1 MFKIDNVYVEIY
13 IFAVVLAFLYFAFTN
28 LSLTQLTSIIIVLLL
43 SVGIYMYVNN
53 LSYDREN
60 SLKYVEN
67 TLENDIKD
75 RNEVNEKNFYIDKF
89 PKKLKFLKQ
98 NEALIKIITNLRF
111 TIKFS
116 KSRYSDIIL
125 NMNKLIKIYI
135 YILSDRYDVV
145 QYIPMFTD
153 IKDNI
158 VELLYSLFMIVPSG
172 MKHTYG
178 LDPHK
183 EIYRSI
189 EDFIEYS
196 DSMLNIIEKYAIIH
210 KNEVYIPDNKY
221 KPYNAIR
228 SFYP

>member
-43 SVGIYMYVNN
+43 SVGIYMYVSN
-53 LSYDREN
+53 LSYDRDN

-221 KPYNAIR
+221 KAYNSIR